1 MFVPI
6 KGMRRRKVEAA
17 TIAAL
22 AVISSVSFIPRDS
35 FVAPAVARGASAAAA
50 NAAATAEAVAPSK
63 GFSLANEV
71 SAMASS
77 LGAGGVSASRGT
89 SSSRAT
95 LGLPNIEHPL
105 VDTWV
110 RRFTTSQRGSFAI
123 YLNRMG
129 KYEGMIT
136 KKLADRDMPR
146 GLIFLAMIESGFN
159 PTAKSP
165 VKASGLWQFMSAT
178 GREYGLTVSRNV
190 DERNN
195 PARSTDA
202 ALRYLDKLHDR
213 FGSWYLA
220 AAAYNTG
227 QGRVARIMKQET
239 GSTRGTDEDYYR
251 ISHRLSQETR
261 DYVPKMI
268 AAARIGSDPA
278 KYGFVAD

>member
-6 KGMRRRKVEAA
+6 KRMRRKKVEAA

-22 AVISSVSFIPRDS
+22 AVIASVSFIPRDS
-35 FVAPAVARGASAAAA
+35 FVAPAEARGLSAPVSVVAETEP
-50 NAAATAEAVAPSK
+50 AATTT

-71 SAMASS
+71 SAMAAT
-77 LGAGGVSASRGT
+77 LGASGTSSARAT

-95 LGLPNIEHPL
+95 LGLPNLDHPL
-105 VDTWV
+105 VDTWIK
-110 RRFTTSQRGSFAI
+110 RFTTSHRGSFAI

-136 KKLADRDMPR
+136 KKLADRDMPK

-195 PARSTDA
+195 PVRSTDA
-202 ALRYLDKLHDR
+202 ALRYLDKLHNR

-227 QGRVARIMKQET
+227 QGRIARIMKQET
-239 GSTRGTDEDYYR
+239 GNTRGTDEDYYR
-251 ISHRLSQETR
+251 IAHRLSQETR
-261 DYVPKMI
+261 DYVPKMV
-268 AAARIGSDPA
+268 AAARIGTDPA
-278 KYGFVAD
+278 KYGFAGN